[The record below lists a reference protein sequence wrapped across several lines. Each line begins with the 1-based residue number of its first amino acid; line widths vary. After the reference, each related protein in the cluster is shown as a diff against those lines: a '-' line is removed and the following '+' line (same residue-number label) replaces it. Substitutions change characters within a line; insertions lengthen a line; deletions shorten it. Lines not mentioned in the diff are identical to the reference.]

1 MNNGMKNKFKM
12 RKDVPIA
19 SGMLVAINVIVFVI
33 CTFTD
38 NLLYNMGRLDVTSVL
53 VRGEYGR
60 VIWSMFLHSGINH
73 IFNNMVV
80 LFFLGSMIEKEIGH
94 IRYAILYLLSGI
106 GGGILSLFYKTL
118 TFDMSGTVGASGAI
132 FGLDGALL
140 ALILFSGRRM
150 ANVTPNRVILMIAYS
165 LYSGFTGES
174 TDNAAHIGGLITG
187 FLIGLIICIID
198 RIKQNVK
205 NERCSFEH

>member
-1 MNNGMKNKFKM
+1 
-12 RKDVPIA
+12 
-19 SGMLVAINVIVFVI
+19 
-33 CTFTD
+33 
-38 NLLYNMGRLDVTSVL
+38 
-53 VRGEYGR
+53 
-60 VIWSMFLHSGINH
+60 
-73 IFNNMVV
+73 
-80 LFFLGSMIEKEIGH
+80 
-94 IRYAILYLLSGI
+94 
-106 GGGILSLFYKTL
+106 
-118 TFDMSGTVGASGAI
+118 
-132 FGLDGALL
+132 
-140 ALILFSGRRM
+140 M